1 MSTHEDLPCAASPSK
16 MLPGPF
22 DCTITFPTD
31 ADHRLFNAAVNLA
44 HEHKLPLVD
53 ALYIAYGIAA
63 EIAPGLTELDYN
75 DDCTLYIGK
84 GIMSPF
90 VAVLAAWKQHTGE
103 DVPMVARHVWLRTSI
118 EGARHS
124 DANYIVDNGRSD
136 GKGGS
141 YKATLVAPADY
152 AHSYDVTVDVKT
164 YPCRVTKH
172 WLDAWE
178 EFTRGLSC

>member
-1 MSTHEDLPCAASPSK
+1 
-16 MLPGPF
+16 MLPGVAEHPLV
-22 DCTITFPTD
+22 FPTVTD
-31 ADHRLFNAAVNLA
+31 RELFQAAVNLA
-44 HEHKLPLVD
+44 HDRKVPLVD

-63 EIAPGLTELDYN
+63 DIAPGLGELDYA
-75 DDCTLYIGK
+75 DECTLYIGK
-84 GIMSPF
+84 GILSPF
-90 VAVLAAWKQHTGE
+90 VAVLAAQKQHTGE
-103 DVPMVARHVWLRTSI
+103 GVPMVARHVWLRTSI

-141 YKATLVAPADY
+141 YKATLVAPASY
-152 AHSYDVTVDVKT
+152 AHSYDVAVDVKA
-164 YPCRVTKH
+164 YPCRVTKQ